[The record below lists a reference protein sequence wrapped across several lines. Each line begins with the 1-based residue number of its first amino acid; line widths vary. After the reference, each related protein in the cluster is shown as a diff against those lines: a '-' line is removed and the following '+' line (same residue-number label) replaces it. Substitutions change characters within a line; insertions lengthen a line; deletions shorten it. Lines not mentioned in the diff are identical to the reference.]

1 MKYGSVCSGIEAASQ
16 AWEPIGFTPAWFSEI
31 EPFPCAVLAHHWPH
45 VQNLG
50 DMTKIAGDIHA
61 NRVEAPDLLV
71 GGTPCQAFSV
81 AGLRAGLDDARGQL
95 TISYVELADAIDRKR
110 RERGEKPAIIV
121 WENVPGVLSSK
132 DNAFGCFLAGL
143 AGEDEPLQPSGKK
156 WTNVGYVFGPARTIA
171 WRIFDAQYFGVAQ
184 RRRRVFV
191 VASARSDIDPGKIL
205 FEFDGMQRNTPPSR
219 ETGENITAAAGSSAK
234 SGSHWD
240 SRLNPHPTLNQSN
253 NIGGIGLSNQEV
265 FSQRGGGLVGQKW
278 PADIAC
284 TLNAAFGSKL
294 GLEDQHINGGA
305 PLFVPVNPE
314 FYEAYQHHGWRES
327 NCAGPL
333 TANLEKGVMGS
344 TPLIGHKVTAFNWQA
359 DGNTSATLGANS
371 HITGAL
377 QASQHPAVCITEPY
391 TLAIR
396 GRRDGSSFEYRQDG
410 TANALLTPN
419 GGRCGL
425 GVGAIAYATCVTGD
439 VTHCLKGEGY
449 DGSEDGTGRGQPIIA
464 FSSKDYGADAALEVS
479 PTLRAGNSANSNQ
492 NAGAPPAIAYSDVSR
507 ALLGKPNDS
516 MAEDLDTYVLS
527 NAMAF
532 AENSRAEVRLENGDG
547 QITGALSTGGG
558 KPGQGTPAIAI
569 AGNTIGRAPKNGGNG
584 TGFSIETGYT
594 LTKSD
599 LHGVMHDMQVRR
611 LMPME
616 CERLQGMADTHTQ
629 IPWKNKST
637 TDCPDG
643 PRYKAIGNSMAVPV
657 MRWIGERILLAV
669 GGNDVQEQK

>member
-16 AWEPIGFTPAWFSEI
+16 AWEPLGFTPAWFSEI
-31 EPFPCAVLAHHWPH
+31 EPFPCAVLAHHWPQ
-45 VQNLG
+45 VKNLG
-50 DMTKIAGDIHA
+50 DMTKIAGDILA
-61 NRVEAPDLLV
+61 DRVEAPDLLV

-81 AGLRAGLDDARGQL
+81 AGLRAGLSDARGQL

-110 RERGEKPAIIV
+110 NQRGEQPSIIV

-132 DNAFGCFLAGL
+132 DNAFGCFLAAL
-143 AGEDEPLQPSGKK
+143 AGEDEPLQPPGKK
-156 WTNVGYVFGPARTIA
+156 WTNVGYVFGPTRTIA
-171 WRIFDAQYFGVAQ
+171 WRILDAQYFGVAQ

-191 VASARSDIDPGKIL
+191 IASARSDIDPGKIL

-219 ETGENITAAAGSSAK
+219 ETGENITASTGSSAK

-253 NIGGIGLSNQEV
+253 NIGGIGSSNQEV
-265 FSQRGGGLVGQKW
+265 FSQRGSGLVGQKW
-278 PADIAC
+278 PADVAC

-314 FYEAYQHHGWRES
+314 FYEAYQHHGWREAD
-327 NCAGPL
+327 CAGPL

-344 TPLIGHKVTAFNWQA
+344 TPLVRHDVTAFNWQA
-359 DGNTSATLGANS
+359 GGNTSSTLGADE
-371 HITGAL
+371 HCTGAL
-377 QASQHPAVCITEPY
+377 QASQHPAVCIT
-391 TLAIR
+391 
-396 GRRDGSSFEYRQDG
+396 
-410 TANALLTPN
+410 
-419 GGRCGL
+419 
-425 GVGAIAYATCVTGD
+425 GD
-439 VTHCLKGEGY
+439 ITHCLKGEGF
-449 DGSEDGTGRGQPIIA
+449 DGSEDGTGRGQPIVA
-464 FSSKDYGADAALEVS
+464 FSSKDCGADASIDIS
-479 PTLRAGNSANSNQ
+479 PTLRAGNSVNSNQ
-492 NAGAPPAIAYSDVSR
+492 NAGAPPAIAYSVALRGREGGATAELGGDVAGALRASTGGGDKPHVLAYSDVSR

-516 MAEDLDTYVLS
+516 MAEDLDTYVINS
-527 NAMAF
+527 AMAF

-569 AGNTIGRAPKNGGNG
+569 CGTTIGRSPENGGNG

-599 LHGVMHDMQVRR
+599 QHGVMHDMQVRR

-629 IPWKNKST
+629 IPWKNKSI

-657 MRWIGERILLAV
+657 MRWIGERILLAI
-669 GGNDVQEQK
+669 GGIN

>member
-110 RERGEKPAIIV
+110 RERREKPAIIV

-205 FEFDGMQRNTPPSR
+205 FEFECMRRDTPPSR
-219 ETGENITAAAGSSAK
+219 TPGAQVAAPIGNSLK
-234 SGSHWD
+234 FGSHWD
-240 SRLNPHPTLNQSN
+240 SELNPHPTLNQSH
-253 NIGGIGLSNQEV
+253 NIGGVGASNQEL
-265 FSQRGGGLVGQKW
+265 FSQRGACLVPEIVGALDTECGFSKATDQSLRNGHIL
-278 PADIAC
+278 PIRAFRQ
-284 TLNAAFGSKL
+284 TAFGEYADDETASTC
-294 GLEDQHINGGA
+294 
-305 PLFVPVNPE
+305 
-314 FYEAYQHHGWRES
+314 
-327 NCAGPL
+327 CARDYKDATDL
-333 TANLEKGVMGS
+333 AVS
-344 TPLIGHKVTAFNWQA
+344 FNWQA
-359 DGNTSATLGANS
+359 AGNTSNTLGADA

-377 QASQHPAVCITEPY
+377 QASQHPAVCIT
-391 TLAIR
+391 
-396 GRRDGSSFEYRQDG
+396 
-410 TANALLTPN
+410 
-419 GGRCGL
+419 
-425 GVGAIAYATCVTGD
+425 GD
-439 VTHCLKGEGY
+439 ITHCLKGEGFG
-449 DGSEDGTGRGQPIIA
+449 GSEDSTGRGQPIVA
-464 FSSKDYGADAALEVS
+464 FSSKDCGADASIDLS
-479 PTLRAGNSANSNQ
+479 PTLRASNSVNSNQ
-492 NAGAPPAIAYSDVSR
+492 NAGAPPAIAYSVALRGREGGATAELGGDVAGALRASTGGGDKPHVLAYSDVSR
-507 ALLGKPNDS
+507 ALLGKSNDS
-516 MAEDLDTYVLS
+516 MAEDLDTY
-527 NAMAF
+527 A
-532 AENSRAEVRLENGDG
+532 
-547 QITGALSTGGG
+547 
-558 KPGQGTPAIAI
+558 
-569 AGNTIGRAPKNGGNG
+569 
-584 TGFSIETGYT
+584 
-594 LTKSD
+594 
-599 LHGVMHDMQVRR
+599 MHDMHVRR
-611 LMPME
+611 LMPIE

-643 PRYKAIGNSMAVPV
+643 PRYKAIGNSMAVPI